1 MTARDDRE
9 VVPLDEEVTF
19 SVLSSRAA
27 EKLKLDKPEGLDE
40 KTEDCVGCDLLS
52 SIIVDAWRGGL
63 LDELEFFGCVSRT
76 AAPARSSGDQGE
88 VWTVRRR

>member
-40 KTEDCVGCDLLS
+40 KTEDCVG
-52 SIIVDAWRGGL
+52 
-63 LDELEFFGCVSRT
+63 
-76 AAPARSSGDQGE
+76 
-88 VWTVRRR
+88 